1 MTDNKMEEQTREQIM
16 GFLPSAI
23 KRACESYH
31 GFMEADFETVKSKL
45 FTDHQNAGKAAAAH
59 IQLLLKL
66 TQWAGLQD
74 KMQENKDFTACM
86 GVAIKEADSYDPE
99 KDDLA

>member
-1 MTDNKMEEQTREQIM
+1 M
-16 GFLPSAI
+16 GFLSAAI
-23 KRACESYH
+23 KRACESYN
-31 GFMEADFETVKSKL
+31 GFMVADFITAESKK
-45 FTDHQNAGKAAAAH
+45 FTEHQSAGKAAAAH

-86 GVAIKEADSYDPE
+86 GVALKEAGQYE
-99 KDDLA
+99 AAEDDLA